1 MPLFTP
7 LNISNSYLV
16 KELNIRD
23 VNNKIFKDAF
33 KDALSFTNSL
43 GSLSKEE
50 AFYIIIAPSIQTRT
64 YTFGALTT
72 YVLTN

>member
-23 VNNKIFKDAF
+23 INDKIIKDAF
-33 KDALSFTNSL
+33 KDALSFTNPLKSL
-43 GSLSKEE
+43 PKE
-50 AFYIIIAPSIQTRT
+50 
-64 YTFGALTT
+64 
-72 YVLTN
+72 

>member
-1 MPLFTP
+1 MPLFIP

-23 VNNKIFKDAF
+23 VNNKIIKDAF

-43 GSLSKEE
+43 EYLPKE
-50 AFYIIIAPSIQTRT
+50 
-64 YTFGALTT
+64 
-72 YVLTN
+72 